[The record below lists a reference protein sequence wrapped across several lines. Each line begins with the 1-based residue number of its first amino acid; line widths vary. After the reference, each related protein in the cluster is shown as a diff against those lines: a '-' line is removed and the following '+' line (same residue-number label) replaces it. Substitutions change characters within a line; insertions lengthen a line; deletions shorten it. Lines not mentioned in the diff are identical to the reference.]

1 MQESLRAAHM
11 KLQTNQIEGSE
22 IRNEKHMNRAQIQSQ
37 FHSQDL
43 QSTGAPLNQ
52 DSNRDQSLHEA
63 RDYTRDQSV
72 FQSRDSSKDQSM
84 FQSQRNSFPTTTIPS
99 MSFGNEENKGEL
111 LHQQQMNQRNINN
124 QQIYNPDVQSLNQQ
138 QFYDD
143 KQQTSDE
150 QQFFNSRQ
158 QSPTQQQLFLARQQ
172 SSSPTRQIS
181 PSQQQFYN
189 VRHQAV
195 SQQQQIYHPR
205 DQSTVQ
211 QQQLFNARQQPQE
224 QQKIYSNVQTMDIN
238 GQRINL
244 NDQRINLN
252 HQFQGVSVHQSQI
265 RSERPLILSQDALTR
280 MQSKGVSKGV
290 QLSAFD
296 NREHGLVLPPTSV
309 RSASVIVSGEY
320 FSFKRHI

>member
-22 IRNEKHMNRAQIQSQ
+22 IRNEKHINHAQIQSQ

-52 DSNRDQSLHEA
+52 DSNRDQV
-63 RDYTRDQSV
+63 RDYTRDQSM
-72 FQSRDSSKDQSM
+72 FQSRDSGKDQSM

-111 LHQQQMNQRNINN
+111 SYNQQQMNQRNIDN
-124 QQIYNPDVQSLNQQ
+124 QQIYNSDMQTLNRQ

-150 QQFFNSRQ
+150 QQFYNSRQ

-172 SSSPTRQIS
+172 SSSPTRQN
-181 PSQQQFYN
+181 SQQQFYN
-189 VRHQAV
+189 VRNQAV

-211 QQQLFNARQQPQE
+211 QQQYFNAGQQPQE

-244 NDQRINLN
+244 NDQRVNLN

-265 RSERPLILSQDALTR
+265 RSERPLILSQDALTQ
-280 MQSKGVSKGV
+280 MQSRGVSKGV

-296 NREHGLVLPPTSV
+296 NREHGLVLPPSSA

-320 FSFKRHI
+320 FSFEIP